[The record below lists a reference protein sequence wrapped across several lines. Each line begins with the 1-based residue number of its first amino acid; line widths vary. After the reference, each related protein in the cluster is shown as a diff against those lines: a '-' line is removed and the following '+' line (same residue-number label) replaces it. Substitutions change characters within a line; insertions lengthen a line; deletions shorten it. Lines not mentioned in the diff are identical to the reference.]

1 MTEEI
6 KDVNAKI
13 DEAEAAMKK
22 YASKDTVISI
32 GGYEFTPAKLMVAF
46 TLVSSTLGGLYG
58 AFEVYKDYQS
68 MKKRIA
74 EYVAPDLS
82 ELQAKMDIVVEKSE
96 KSVQYTQ
103 DIKNDL
109 KSDIRRLEAIV
120 DSVER
125 GAKQSQRE
133 TDSSVKDV
141 QTELRRNS
149 KDLDQ
154 NIKQSQRETDAAI
167 KQLQREVD
175 GKIQLVVE
183 LSKRP
188 QALVINAVG
197 KRNRGAKPF
206 ASDLYDLIL
215 QDRKNTPGSVNSIR
229 IMSDTQLS
237 DEGFK
242 VYPRMLAQGHKI
254 SVYDRENPGQSFTE
268 INFPEELEKYI
279 KFDDTSFRRYQFVI
293 SESGAPYAETRSFF
307 NTRRY
312 RELAGLGLD
321 D

>member
-1 MTEEI
+1 MSEEI
-6 KDVNAKI
+6 KSVDAKI

-109 KSDIRRLEAIV
+109 KSDIRRLEGIV

-125 GAKQSQRE
+125 NAKNSQRE
-133 TDSSVKDV
+133 TEQEVRSIRKDNE
-141 QTELRRNS
+141 QAL
-149 KDLDQ
+149 
-154 NIKQSQRETDAAI
+154 
-167 KQLQREVD
+167 KQLNRDVD
-175 GKIQLVVE
+175 NRIQ
-183 LSKRP
+183 K
-188 QALVINAVG
+188 ALDNPL
-197 KRNRGAKPF
+197 AK
-206 ASDLYDLIL
+206 
-215 QDRKNTPGSVNSIR
+215 
-229 IMSDTQLS
+229 
-237 DEGFK
+237 
-242 VYPRMLAQGHKI
+242 
-254 SVYDRENPGQSFTE
+254 
-268 INFPEELEKYI
+268 
-279 KFDDTSFRRYQFVI
+279 
-293 SESGAPYAETRSFF
+293 
-307 NTRRY
+307 
-312 RELAGLGLD
+312 
-321 D
+321 